1 MLSGQCCQRLHCRW
15 RPDWR
20 PWRPLAALPAWR
32 PCVAALAGLLP
43 AFPAPLPASGGLAA
57 GRDCLACGLGGLT
70 VPWRPLAASALAALA
85 SFLAGW
91 RRLAA
96 SAGGLGGLGGLLAA
110 LTTLLWRA
118 LQPIYFSFPGG
129 LGGRRAGGLGV
140 LPDGLAA
147 LGGLGW
153 RPRRPRRPWP
163 PTAVDALASLLQP
176 RQFSCQ
182 SVITSSASRASSQ
195 VPIAQFLTSE
205 RVHRHTHT
213 HPETAV
219 VIYHSSLDHSHTYP
233 LAPSKRS

>member
-1 MLSGQCCQRLHCRW
+1 MFSGQCCQCIHCRR

-43 AFPAPLPASGGLAA
+43 AFSAALPASGGLAA

-118 LQPIYFSFPGG
+118 LQPIYFSFA
-129 LGGRRAGGLGV
+129 AGGIYFSNPYFIFLFSRSGRAHTELRISIYFLFSRYVFIFLFILFHSFLGV
-140 LPDGLAA
+140 QNEL
-147 LGGLGW
+147 
-153 RPRRPRRPWP
+153 
-163 PTAVDALASLLQP
+163 
-176 RQFSCQ
+176 
-182 SVITSSASRASSQ
+182 
-195 VPIAQFLTSE
+195 
-205 RVHRHTHT
+205 
-213 HPETAV
+213 
-219 VIYHSSLDHSHTYP
+219 
-233 LAPSKRS
+233 K